1 MADSTDPAGSTRP
14 VPAAGEG
21 VTVRFFAAAKAAAGT
36 ADEQR
41 ALPSPA
47 DLRNLLGELISDHG
61 SPLGTVLDRCSFLVN
76 EVTAGPAT
84 PLAHGAV
91 VDILPPF
98 AGG

>member
-1 MADSTDPAGSTRP
+1 MADSTDPADGAL
-14 VPAAGEG
+14 PAAVAGDG

-47 DLRNLLGELISDHG
+47 DLGNLLGELISDHG
-61 SPLGTVLDRCSFLVN
+61 SPLSTVLDRCSFLVN

-84 PLAHGAV
+84 PLANGAV
-91 VDILPPF
+91 VDVLPPF